1 MSLQFM
7 KILAPTDFSEH
18 SALALD
24 TAMDLAPPGA
34 TVVLCHV
41 IDDAPL
47 TYGYIGVAVPT
58 QDMLARLAQEAE
70 RELQAFKPTV
80 PKPDVLLERRVVH
93 GNPYL
98 EIVRLAEEEA
108 VDLIVLGTHGR
119 SGIKHFLIGSVAE
132 KVLRKAPCPVLVV
145 REKGPLHHHAS

>member
-1 MSLQFM
+1 MSIQFM

-24 TAMDLAPPGA
+24 MAMDMAPSGA
-34 TVVLCHV
+34 TIILCHV
-41 IDDAPL
+41 VEDAPL

-58 QDMLARLAQEAE
+58 QEVLARLAQEAE
-70 RELQAFKPTV
+70 RELQAFKPKTA
-80 PKPDVLLERRVVH
+80 KPDVLLERRVVH
-93 GNPYL
+93 GNSYL
-98 EIVRLAEEEA
+98 EIVRMAEENS

-119 SGIKHFLIGSVAE
+119 SGLKHFLLGSVAE

-145 REKGPLHHHAS
+145 REKGQSYQDS

>member
-1 MSLQFM
+1 MSIQFTR
-7 KILAPTDFSEH
+7 ILAPTDFSEH
-18 SALALD
+18 SELALE
-24 TAMDLAPPGA
+24 TAMELAPAGG

-41 IDDAPL
+41 VDDAPL

-58 QDMLARLAQEAE
+58 QDMLARLAQGAE
-70 RELQAFKPTV
+70 KDLREFKPKTS
-80 PKPDVLLERRVVH
+80 KPDVLLERRVVH

-98 EIVRLAEEEA
+98 EIVRLAEEES

-119 SGIKHFLIGSVAE
+119 SGLKHFLIGSVAE

-145 REKGPLHHHAS
+145 REKGVPQPGS

>member
-1 MSLQFM
+1 MSIQFTR
-7 KILAPTDFSEH
+7 ILVPTDFSEH
-18 SALALD
+18 SELALE
-24 TAMDLAPPGA
+24 TAMELAPAGG
-34 TVVLCHV
+34 TVVLCHIV
-41 IDDAPL
+41 DDAPL

-70 RELQAFKPTV
+70 KDLRAFKPQTS
-80 PKPDVLLERRVVH
+80 KPDVLLERRVVH

-98 EIVRLAEEEA
+98 EIVRLAEEES

-119 SGIKHFLIGSVAE
+119 SGLKHFLIGSVAE

-145 REKGPLHHHAS
+145 REKGAPVS